1 MKKHIE
7 TKPIFIIL
15 GMLFVAMFIPGCS
28 SKTCYIKDVVEL
40 KDELPTCIIIHFD
53 DPSFEP
59 KIIETIDDIALIV
72 EKLNEQKLHRVETES
87 PAPRGNTF
95 IELHYSDGSTLKLG
109 AIYIRGTNGKLY
121 EVGSFDLTAFL
132 ESFKLKG

>member
-1 MKKHIE
+1 MTAFLRWTEHEKAYRNKIYLY
-7 TKPIFIIL
+7 FL

-72 EKLNEQKLHRVETES
+72 EKLNEQ
-87 PAPRGNTF
+87 
-95 IELHYSDGSTLKLG
+95 
-109 AIYIRGTNGKLY
+109 
-121 EVGSFDLTAFL
+121 
-132 ESFKLKG
+132 